1 MPDDRNSSTARATR
15 EERYEQAL
23 QQIADWSD
31 AYPFTV
37 FRKPDLKRAHEVLT
51 AAGMTLDAV
60 SADAI
65 RHVVYGVG
73 KIAKEALN
81 DQ

>member
-1 MPDDRNSSTARATR
+1 MSNDTTR

-23 QQIADWSD
+23 QRIADWSNS
-31 AYPFTV
+31 YPFAM
-37 FRKPDLKRAHEVLT
+37 FPKPDLKRAHEVLT
-51 AAGMTLDAV
+51 AAGMTLDAI
-60 SADAI
+60 SADAM

-81 DQ
+81 DR